1 MVVIILSKNFK
12 DFIKTLT
19 KDKLENILSSDETS
33 FDFSLDNKG
42 FQKFTNQI
50 QASDFKIM
58 LNLLEAYNDW
68 LND

>member
-1 MVVIILSKNFK
+1 MNKNFN
-12 DFIKTLT
+12 DFVKTLT

-50 QASDFKIM
+50 QVSDFKIM

-68 LND
+68 LNN